1 MSHPII
7 IQTRA
12 FSSEEGQ
19 AMFET
24 IFAKRLEFLAA
35 KLEESDRPV
44 MAELA
49 LKWAAEHR
57 TMAATLR
64 GERQIGDGEDD
75 NPFANA
81 EFAPQ
86 REDRKVRA

>member
-1 MSHPII
+1 MTHACI

-12 FSSEEGQ
+12 SSSDEGL
-19 AMFET
+19 AMFEI

-35 KLEESDRPV
+35 TLAESDRPV

-49 LKWAAEHR
+49 LRWASEHR

-64 GERQIGDGEDD
+64 GERTVGDEV
-75 NPFANA
+75 AA
-81 EFAPQ
+81 
-86 REDRKVRA
+86 

>member
-1 MSHPII
+1 MTHPII

-12 FSSEEGQ
+12 SSSDEGQ
-19 AMFET
+19 AMFEI

-35 KLEESDRPV
+35 KLEESDRPH

-49 LKWAAEHR
+49 LSWASEHR

-64 GERQIGDGEDD
+64 GERKVGDEV
-75 NPFANA
+75 AA
-81 EFAPQ
+81 
-86 REDRKVRA
+86 